1 MPYCK
6 VSQGELYYEEIG
18 SGHPIVLIHGFTPD
32 HRLMSGCME
41 PVFRERMGW
50 RRIYLDLPGMGRSRG
65 YADIESTDMMLEA
78 VLELIDK
85 LVPESRFAVAG
96 ESYGGYLTRG
106 IIARYSERVE
116 GAAFICPMIVPDHD
130 QRDLPIHKV
139 MHEDPELKVELQPE
153 EYEDFRAIGAVL
165 TQHTWTRYANE
176 IVPGCR
182 LADAAFLDKIR
193 ARYGF
198 SFSVDLEEFG
208 APSLFLLGR
217 QDAAVGYADALRLL
231 EQYPRGTF
239 AVMDRAGHN
248 LQIEQ
253 EGAFNALMNEW
264 LDRIEEARDK
274 ELLRNVRVEDQR
286 KRQ

>member
-6 VSQGELYYEEIG
+6 VSQAELYYEEIG
-18 SGHPIVLIHGFTPD
+18 SGRPIVLIHGFTPD

-41 PVFRERMGW
+41 PVFRERTGW
-50 RRIYLDLPGMGRSRG
+50 RRIYLDLPGMGRSRD
-65 YADIESTDMMLEA
+65 YADIESTDGMLEA

-85 LVPESRFAVAG
+85 LVPESRFTVAG

-106 IIARYSERVE
+106 IIARKPERVE
-116 GAAFICPMIVPDHD
+116 GAAFICPVIVPDKE
-130 QRDLPIHKV
+130 RALPPHTVLI
-139 MHEDPELKVELQPE
+139 EDPALISELTPG
-153 EYEDFRAIGAVL
+153 EYEDFRAMGVVL
-165 TQHTWTRYANE
+165 NRRNWERYAEE

-198 SFSVDLEEFG
+198 SFSVDQVGFG

-217 QDAAVGYADALRLL
+217 QDATVGYADALRLL
-231 EQYPRGTF
+231 ERYPRGTF

-253 EGAFNALMNEW
+253 EGAFHALMNEW
-264 LDRIEEARDK
+264 LDRIEEAEEK
-274 ELLRNVRVEDQR
+274 
-286 KRQ
+286 

>member
-6 VSQGELYYEEIG
+6 VSQAELYYEETG
-18 SGHPIVLIHGFTPD
+18 SGRPIVMIHGFTPD

-41 PVFRERMGW
+41 PVFEKREGW
-50 RRIYLDLPGMGRSRG
+50 RRIYLDLPGMGRSRD
-65 YADIESTDMMLEA
+65 YADIESTDGMLDA

-85 LVPESRFAVAG
+85 LIPESNFAVAG

-106 IIARYSERVE
+106 IIARRSERVE
-116 GAAFICPMIVPDHD
+116 GAALICPVVVPDKE
-130 QRDLPIHKV
+130 RALPPHTV
-139 MHEDPELKVELQPE
+139 LYEDPMLISKLQPE
-153 EYEDFRAIGAVL
+153 EYADFRSMGVVL
-165 TQHTWTRYANE
+165 DRRAWERYAEE

-193 ARYGF
+193 KRYGF
-198 SFSVDLEEFG
+198 SFSIDQEAFA
-208 APSLFLLGR
+208 APSLFLLGK
-217 QDAAVGYADALRLL
+217 QDATVGYADALQLL

-253 EGAFNALMNEW
+253 ENAFNALVNEW
-264 LDRIEEARDK
+264 LDRVEEAWDK
-274 ELLRNVRVEDQR
+274 E
-286 KRQ
+286 